1 MVSSDDSSD
10 TEEGISSKTIRLE
23 NIKMQ
28 NAVEMAFKKE
38 QRRKERAR
46 QALRTGSGFGTLTG
60 KPRVS
65 LKSKKSIITHYLQR
79 APCRSLTRVGV
90 AREGSSVMVFIVPS
104 ASYSGTVTNIYNNV
118 KTNNLLSPGS
128 ATLSRLRPKKGRR
141 IERGGTSPGAGQV
154 PVQEVVGEEG
164 QETGE
169 IEDGCQ
175 HQPGQPSDLQSRI
188 QTF

>member
-28 NAVEMAFKKE
+28 NAVEMAYKKE

-65 LKSKKSIITHYLQR
+65 LTSKKSIINLYLQR
-79 APCRSLTRVGV
+79 APCRS
-90 AREGSSVMVFIVPS
+90 
-104 ASYSGTVTNIYNNV
+104 
-118 KTNNLLSPGS
+118 
-128 ATLSRLRPKKGRR
+128 
-141 IERGGTSPGAGQV
+141 
-154 PVQEVVGEEG
+154 
-164 QETGE
+164 
-169 IEDGCQ
+169 
-175 HQPGQPSDLQSRI
+175 
-188 QTF
+188 